1 MFANERQQKIHEM
14 IHTDGAVTTSGLV
27 NLFDVSIETIRR
39 DLLCMEKDG
48 LLKRVHGGAIAVGE
62 MKVFNTLTQRN
73 KEHGDL
79 KQEIALTALPFVEE
93 GDYIFI
99 DSGSTAI
106 PFAEM
111 IRDHVSTLTVVTHS
125 LDVFQILHNHRNISV
140 ILCGGY
146 YDNSENAFYGAL
158 TLDMLEKLH
167 VQKAFIFPSAVSI
180 EFGLCDYLQNFYM
193 VQKLMIKNSDSVY
206 ILADS
211 SKFEKRALLKM
222 DDMRSE
228 YHYVTDHLL
237 TDELRKLYKENGIHI
252 AVGKAS
258 K

>member
-14 IHTDGAVTTSGLV
+14 IQKDGAVTTSGLV
-27 NLFDVSIETIRR
+27 DFFDVSIETIRR
-39 DLLCMEKDG
+39 DLLCMEKDN

-62 MKVFNTLTQRN
+62 MKPFNTLTQRN
-73 KEHGDL
+73 MEHSSL
-79 KQEIALTALPFVEE
+79 KHEIARTALQFVEE

-111 IRDHVSTLTVVTHS
+111 LRDHISSLTVVTHS
-125 LDVFQILHNHRNISV
+125 LDVFQILHDRQQISV
-140 ILCGGY
+140 ILCGGH
-146 YDNSENAFYGAL
+146 YDNAENAFYGAL
-158 TLDMLEKLH
+158 TLNMLEKLH

-193 VQKLMIKNSDSVY
+193 VQSQMLKNSDNIY

-211 SKFEKRALLKM
+211 SKFEKRALLKL
-222 DDMRSE
+222 DDMKTE

-237 TDELRKLYKENGIHI
+237 TEELQKLYKENSIHI
-252 AVGKAS
+252 AVGKATE
-258 K
+258 